1 MIQKKSTCRCF
12 SFGSHRLISML
23 GGGFAAPPSRF
34 SSLAKTLVRRKSA
47 PHRVGS
53 HVLLASI
60 VYRSYRWTL
69 HEHLLFQ
76 RRLCRQ
82 GVDVMAKQKTR
93 RPGYCVPWPSGF
105 LPVKK
110 GSPEG
115 CPFSRIGEK
124 KAVYLSKPQLYQAF
138 SGL

>member
-23 GGGFAAPPSRF
+23 GGGEAAPPSRF

-82 GVDVMAKQKTR
+82 GVDVMARQKRVTGR
-93 RPGYCVPWPSGF
+93 LPFFSDWGKESGIPLKTPVISGF
-105 LPVKK
+105 S
-110 GSPEG
+110 GSLKS
-115 CPFSRIGEK
+115 FKLAKSK
-124 KAVYLSKPQLYQAF
+124 LFLSF
-138 SGL
+138 FV